1 MFHFI
6 APFFD
11 SYGYF
16 RKYICDLTF
25 DRVDVLSD
33 GACLGPHRTQLVRNS
48 VHVAFDAVRN

>member
-1 MFHFI
+1 MFLISLPLSLIDTDIFM
-6 APFFD
+6 FL
-11 SYGYF
+11 
-16 RKYICDLTF
+16 CDLTF